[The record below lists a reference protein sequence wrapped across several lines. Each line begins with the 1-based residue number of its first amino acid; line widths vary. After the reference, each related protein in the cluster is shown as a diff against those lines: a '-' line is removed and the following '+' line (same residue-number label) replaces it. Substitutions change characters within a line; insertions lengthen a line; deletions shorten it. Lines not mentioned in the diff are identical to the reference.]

1 MAKQR
6 LNKEQKIG
14 VTESGEN
21 NDFFNLKSIYNKMD
35 YYEYKMGF

>member
-1 MAKQR
+1 M
-6 LNKEQKIG
+6 NKENRIG

-21 NDFFNLKSIYNKMD
+21 NDFLNLKNIYNKMY